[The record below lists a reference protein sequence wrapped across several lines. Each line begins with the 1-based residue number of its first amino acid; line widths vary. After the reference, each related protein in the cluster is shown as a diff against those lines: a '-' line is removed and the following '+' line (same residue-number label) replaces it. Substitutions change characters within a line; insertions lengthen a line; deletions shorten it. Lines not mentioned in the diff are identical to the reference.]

1 MWCDIFVLVSLAL
14 TLIAEVWSRVR
25 EMEGINTSKLRPPLD
40 HRWHVRYVRGHS
52 DRLACRRPVLMVA
65 CLYWLTIGTIE
76 VTYILTT
83 KQLNDKGLEVDWVW

>member
-1 MWCDIFVLVSLAL
+1 MSDMYF
-14 TLIAEVWSRVR
+14 
-25 EMEGINTSKLRPPLD
+25 
-40 HRWHVRYVRGHS
+40 GHS

-65 CLYWLTIGTIE
+65 CVYWLTIGTIE